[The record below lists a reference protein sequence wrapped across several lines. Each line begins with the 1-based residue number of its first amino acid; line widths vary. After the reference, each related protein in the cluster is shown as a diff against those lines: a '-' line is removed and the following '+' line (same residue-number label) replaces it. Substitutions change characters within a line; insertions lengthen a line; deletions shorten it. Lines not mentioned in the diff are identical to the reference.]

1 MKLSRNINSYISYIF
16 ISICGCT
23 EVNDGKNIL
32 ILSDS
37 AIVVFD
43 AANGNYLDWIPLKRI
58 AISFCKFAENVEGEY
73 FFWSYSKNSIYVKD
87 GENMYPIKKRSG
99 YPLACYSFYLMY
111 R

>member
-1 MKLSRNINSYISYIF
+1 M
-16 ISICGCT
+16 
-23 EVNDGKNIL
+23 
-32 ILSDS
+32 SDS

-43 AANGNYLDWIPLKRI
+43 AANGNFLDRIPLKRI

>member
-1 MKLSRNINSYISYIF
+1 M
-16 ISICGCT
+16 
-23 EVNDGKNIL
+23 
-32 ILSDS
+32 SDS

-43 AANGNYLDWIPLKRI
+43 AANGNYLDRIPLKRI

-99 YPLACYSFYLMY
+99 YPLACYSFYRNVSLIAISTEFGKIY
-111 R
+111 ALDKLR